1 MVPRPAHSAAL
12 VTALQIPGEKVGVR
26 RQAVSRA
33 TPLFRRSTFSV
44 GRSAFTKRRRGTP
57 PGRADAC
64 PSRLSAS
71 PYTAQVG
78 LPVTMPAGIDL
89 TAVRAAMALDKKR
102 ADGEIRFA
110 LPAAI
115 GDVRTGIA
123 VDDALLGNVLR

>member
-12 VTALQIPGEKVGVR
+12 VTALQIPGEKFGVR

-71 PYTAQVG
+71 PYTAHRNLNRPFTGRAGTSAPDCAHANYTLNSHDPCHQPITQSG
-78 LPVTMPAGIDL
+78 LKACVSSGIIL
-89 TAVRAAMALDKKR
+89 TL
-102 ADGEIRFA
+102 IC
-110 LPAAI
+110 
-115 GDVRTGIA
+115 
-123 VDDALLGNVLR
+123 